1 MEGKTFI
8 QVLADIGIAATL
20 IRKVVELGGDK
31 PRITMALL
39 CIVTAIIF
47 TNLPSTA
54 DH

>member
-31 PRITMALL
+31 PRITILRQRG
-39 CIVTAIIF
+39 IRQKGHEG
-47 TNLPSTA
+47 PG
-54 DH
+54 

>member
-39 CIVTAIIF
+39 CICLLYTSDA
-47 TNLPSTA
+47 A
-54 DH
+54 DD